1 MMSRF
6 AYDNWMKKLCDFISL
21 RDNLFLQLIYNPE
34 LITRMDGLGGPRL
47 RFVASNETE
56 KIL

>member
-1 MMSRF
+1 MMSSF
-6 AYDNWMKKLCDFISL
+6 AYDNWMKKLSDFISL

-56 KIL
+56 EIL